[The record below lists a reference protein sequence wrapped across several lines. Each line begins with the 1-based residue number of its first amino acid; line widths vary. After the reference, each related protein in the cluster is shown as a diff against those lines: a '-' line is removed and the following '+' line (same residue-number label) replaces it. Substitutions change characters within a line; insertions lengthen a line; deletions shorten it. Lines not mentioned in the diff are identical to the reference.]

1 MLRLIS
7 IFVIAYAMNASA
19 HGDPERFVR
28 KSVSESIEFLTLLN
42 SVKSAAAIG
51 NAELD
56 LLDFRN
62 KAQRGLDFMCPG
74 TSVNMLKCSRLIEWN
89 ETSASALNSF
99 IRDLRKDDDSEF
111 LKSSIEEKVSGFR
124 GAGARFAVMEWE
136 VKNRFGTRQITSVAV
151 FGGNCSVLFD
161 TELVGFVAGIRPVT
175 IIENDPGLDNNSPNS
190 ASVVTNQRTSSITYN
205 YWVDGTLG
213 SVRHYNYVRATAIVP
228 PYITAA
234 TNDAFFNFET
244 TQITVERRDIDP
256 LAPPTDPCVYFGTGG
271 TIANT
276 YSNAVPFANRVYLS
290 NTNDRFN
297 NGIYQVAGANG
308 HNWSFTFDFSVT
320 AGPLGLGIVPHQ
332 TTPDFTLS
340 SPNFSEVKVNNYVYY
355 YALGNTY
362 RALFYDGGSL
372 GASNFKI
379 LTGQGD
385 SEVGSVNVSLPL
397 QIAYWS
403 YLILYTYSN
412 TGVALNLSN
421 VQYLRGDHV
430 RQPTYRLSS
439 TRYSIP
445 VGQIDTLKARVTN
458 NSSQVKLKGG
468 SVSINVASLGDRL
481 TLLSPATIAIDS
493 INTNSYKEYRFVVR
507 GNTNGVVTPQANVS
521 SVGWTWPVPPDVVI
535 NNIFSIDSNITVGLT
550 SVSQTSVEIPADYS
564 VSQNYPN
571 PFNPN
576 TRIDFAI
583 PRSGLVKVVVYD
595 MAGREVQTLVNEY
608 LTAGYYNTD
617 FEGSALSSGVYI
629 YRVQSFDFSTVK
641 KMTLVK

>member
-7 IFVIAYAMNASA
+7 IFVIAFAVNASA
-19 HGDPERFVR
+19 HDDSERFVKR
-28 KSVSESIEFLTLLN
+28 SVSESMEFLTLIN
-42 SVKSAAAIG
+42 SVKSAEAIG
-51 NAELD
+51 NAEFD
-56 LLDFRN
+56 LSDFRN

-74 TSVNMLKCSRLIEWN
+74 TSLSMLKCSRLTEWN
-89 ETSASALNSF
+89 EQSASALNSF
-99 IRDLRKDDDSEF
+99 IRDLRKDDDSKF
-111 LKSSIEEKVSGFR
+111 LKTPVDEKVSEFR
-124 GAGARFAVMEWE
+124 EAGARFAVLEWE
-136 VKNRFGTRQITSVAV
+136 IKNKFGTRQITSVAV
-151 FGGNCSVLFD
+151 FDGNRNVLFD
-161 TELVGFVAGIRPVT
+161 TELIGFVTGIRPVSIT
-175 IIENDPGLDNNSPNS
+175 GNDPVLDNNSPNS
-190 ASVVTNQRTSSITYN
+190 AAAITNQRTSNITYN
-205 YWVDGTLG
+205 YWVEGTLG

-308 HNWSFTFDFSVT
+308 HNWSFSFDFSVT
-320 AGPLGLGIVPHQ
+320 AGPLGLGITPHQ
-332 TTPDFTLS
+332 TTPDFTLT

-355 YALGNTY
+355 YVLGNTY

-372 GASNFKI
+372 QAGNFKI

-445 VGQIDTLKARVTN
+445 IGQIDTLKARVTN

-493 INTNSYKEYRFVVR
+493 INTNSSKEYRFVVR
-507 GNTNGVVTPQANVS
+507 GNANGVVTPQANIS

-550 SVSQTSVEIPADYS
+550 SISQTSAEIPSDYS

-583 PRSGLVKVVVYD
+583 PKSGLVKVVVYD
-595 MAGREVQTLVNEY
+595 MAGREVQSLVNEH
-608 LTAGYYNTD
+608 LDAGYYNTD
-617 FEGSALSSGVYI
+617 FDGSALSSGVYI
-629 YRVQSFDFSTVK
+629 YRVQSGDFSTVK

>member
-7 IFVIAYAMNASA
+7 IFVIAFAMNASA

-28 KSVSESIEFLTLLN
+28 NTVSESTEFLTLLN
-42 SVKSAAAIG
+42 SVKSTAAIG
-51 NAELD
+51 TAELD
-56 LLDFRN
+56 LSDFRN
-62 KAQRGLDFMCPG
+62 KSQRGLDFMCPG
-74 TSVNMLKCSRLIEWN
+74 TTVNMLKCSRLTEWN
-89 ETSASALNSF
+89 EPSASALNSF
-99 IRDLRKDDDSEF
+99 IMDLRKDDDSEF
-111 LKSSIEEKVSGFR
+111 LKISIEEKVSEFR
-124 GAGARFAVMEWE
+124 EAGARFAVMEWE
-136 VKNRFGTRQITSVAV
+136 VRNKFGTREITSVAV
-151 FGGNCSVLFD
+151 FVGNRSVLFD
-161 TELVGFVAGIRPVT
+161 TELIGFVTGIRPVSIT
-175 IIENDPGLDNNSPNS
+175 ENDPGLDNNSPNS
-190 ASVVTNQRTSSITYN
+190 ASVITNQRTSSITYN

-213 SVRHYNYVRATAIVP
+213 SVRHYNFVRATAIVP

-308 HNWSFTFDFSVT
+308 HNWSFSFDFSVT
-320 AGPLGLGIVPHQ
+320 AGPLGLGITPHQ

-355 YALGNTY
+355 YVLGNTY

-372 GASNFKI
+372 QASNFKI

-403 YLILYTYSN
+403 YLTLYTYSN

-458 NSSQVKLKGG
+458 NSSQVRLKGG

-481 TLLSPATIAIDS
+481 TLLSPATIVIDS
-493 INTNSYKEYRFVVR
+493 INTNSSKEYKFVVR
-507 GNTNGVVTPQANVS
+507 GNTNGVVTPQANIS
-521 SVGWTWPVPPDVVI
+521 SAGWTWPVPPDVVI

-550 SVSQTSVEIPADYS
+550 STGQTSVEIPADYS

-583 PRSGLVKVVVYD
+583 PRSGIVKVVVYD
-595 MAGREVQTLVNEY
+595 IAGREVQTLVNER
-608 LTAGYYNTD
+608 LNAGYYKTD
-617 FEGSALSSGVYI
+617 FDGSTLSSGVYI
-629 YRVQSFDFSTVK
+629 YRVQSGDFSTVK